1 MRSRGHRAGIRIPV
15 TSEAPLNRAR
25 NVWRTRDDLRPV
37 VWATIVGCMAYYSD
51 RQRGPKPRTSE
62 EITPT
67 VWKAI
72 WGLVQTR
79 IDNGAFGIDFPEQC
93 SDGYGPFGTNPVLM
107 EAGAHGDAITWPIT
121 PDDQPDPID
130 IFDLLEFCHGHVSE
144 PKQGSWHSFMSHHH
158 LSFDREEGQAS
169 FGAAVNK
176 VFERNGIA
184 FEIDED
190 GEIARTG
197 PTGLVT
203 VLRKAVFN
211 TGDDDLDEMLE
222 DARDKILSPKLK
234 LRKEAL
240 EELWD
245 AFERLKTLENPKDKK
260 ASVTKLLG
268 KALPKPEM
276 RERVEKELKEL
287 TEIGN
292 NFMIRH
298 TEVGKTPVEDADQID
313 YLFHRMFSS
322 IRLLLKATGR
332 GG

>member
-1 MRSRGHRAGIRIPV
+1 MP
-15 TSEAPLNRAR
+15 
-25 NVWRTRDDLRPV
+25 
-37 VWATIVGCMAYYSD
+37 YYSD
-51 RQRGPKPRTSE
+51 RERGPKPRTSE

-67 VWKAI
+67 IWKAI
-72 WGLVQTR
+72 WGLIRTR

-93 SDGYGPFGTNPVLM
+93 SDGCGPHGTNELLM
-107 EAGAHGDAITWPIT
+107 EAAAHGDAIVWPLH
-121 PDDQPDPID
+121 PEEPPDPID
-130 IFDLLEFCHGHVSE
+130 IFDLLEFCHDHVSE

-158 LSFDREEGQAS
+158 LSFTRGQGQEN
-169 FGAAVNK
+169 FRAAVNK
-176 VFERNGIA
+176 IFARNGIA
-184 FEIDED
+184 FELDED
-190 GEIARTG
+190 GEVVRTG

-203 VLRKAVFN
+203 ALRQAVFN
-211 TGDDDLDEMLE
+211 TGDDALDEMLE
-222 DARDKILSPKLK
+222 DARHKILSAKLK

-260 ASVTKLLG
+260 ASVTTLLG

-322 IRLLLKATGR
+322 IRLLLRATGR

>member
-1 MRSRGHRAGIRIPV
+1 
-15 TSEAPLNRAR
+15 
-25 NVWRTRDDLRPV
+25 
-37 VWATIVGCMAYYSD
+37 MAYYSD
-51 RQRGPKPRTSE
+51 RERGPKPRTSE
-62 EITPT
+62 EITPI

-72 WGLVQTR
+72 WGVIKTR

-93 SDGYGPFGTNPVLM
+93 SDGYGPYGTNEVLM
-107 EAGAHGDAITWPIT
+107 EAAAHGDAIRWPIHSEEA
-121 PDDQPDPID
+121 PDPNE
-130 IFDLLEFCHGHVSE
+130 IFDLLEFCHDHVSD
-144 PKQGSWHSFMSHHH
+144 PKQGSWHSFMSHYH
-158 LSFDREEGQAS
+158 LSFKREEGQKD
-169 FGAAVNK
+169 FRAAVNK
-176 VFERNGIA
+176 IFERNGIA
-184 FEIDED
+184 FELDED
-190 GEIARTG
+190 GEVVRTG

-203 VLRKAVFN
+203 ALRQAVFH

-222 DARDKILSPKLK
+222 DARDKILSANLK
-234 LRKEAL
+234 LRREAL

-260 ASVTKLLG
+260 ASIATLLG

-276 RERVEKELKEL
+276 RERVERELREL

-298 TEVGKTPVEDADQID
+298 TEVGKTPVEDANQID

-322 IRLLLKATGR
+322 IRLLLKATDR